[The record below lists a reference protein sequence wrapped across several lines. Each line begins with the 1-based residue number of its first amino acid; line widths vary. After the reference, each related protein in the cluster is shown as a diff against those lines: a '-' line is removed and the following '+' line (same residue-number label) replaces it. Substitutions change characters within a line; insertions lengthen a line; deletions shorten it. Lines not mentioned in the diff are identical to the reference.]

1 MNSLILIILITFES
15 CIYAKYLLVEIPVG
29 QITDINSK
37 ESTRN
42 QFLLHANKKSTP
54 QKFQSLKE
62 FKPDE
67 TSITSKGLSGN
78 KNVLLS

>member
-37 ESTRN
+37 ESTRD
-42 QFLLHANKKSTP
+42 QFLRHANKKSTP

-67 TSITSKGLSGN
+67 NSITSKGLSGN

>member
-29 QITDINSK
+29 QITDNNSK
-37 ESTRN
+37 ESTRY
-42 QFLLHANKKSTP
+42 QFLRHTNKKSTP